1 MATLIIVKKAILEMK
16 DRTGSSLQAINKW
29 CATNEKVRQRIR
41 VLSLLLIV
49 LHTILCFSKFC
60 FSKKPRVKLEIL
72 TWHEKIKC
80 PYHRLHIDLNN
91 DTYIY

>member
-41 VLSLLLIV
+41 VVSLLLIV

-60 FSKKPRVKLEIL
+60 FSKKPRVILEIL

-80 PYHRLHIDLNN
+80 PYHRLYIDLNN